1 MGELIIT
8 VVVIVGGVLLL
19 HLLTV
24 FVFFGSRHSA
34 IDPPPQPTIRP
45 RGAPTRNIRRKT
57 TAHDRRTL

>member
-34 IDPPPQPTIRP
+34 IDPPPQADNSPQGRAHAEHQAKDD
-45 RGAPTRNIRRKT
+45 GA
-57 TAHDRRTL
+57 

>member
-24 FVFFGSRHSA
+24 FVLFGSRHSA
-34 IDPPPQPTIRP
+34 IDPPPQPDNSPEGRA
-45 RGAPTRNIRRKT
+45 RAEHQAKDDGA
-57 TAHDRRTL
+57 